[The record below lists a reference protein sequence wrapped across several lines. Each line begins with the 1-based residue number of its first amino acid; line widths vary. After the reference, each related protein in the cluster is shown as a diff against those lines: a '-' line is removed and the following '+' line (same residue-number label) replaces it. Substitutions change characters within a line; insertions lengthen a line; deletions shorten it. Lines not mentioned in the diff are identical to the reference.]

1 MFRRTIPAVLAGASL
16 LLTGCSSADSSQEE
30 ATASSKAKASSPALP
45 PTSTSAAPSTAEA
58 TGPARSAR
66 GNIIKQ
72 LGEEGGFTASEAP
85 DAPRVF
91 TFAVD
96 SITVDPQCSS
106 DYASEPA
113 NGHYIAISLRAST
126 SAEFDPSTYLTI
138 SQYDFQVIGPDGLT
152 VNDVS
157 GNAYSCL
164 APNEQFTSDPV
175 GPGQQYVGTIVID
188 APVTSGT
195 LAFIPGALG
204 APTGWEWSF

>member
-1 MFRRTIPAVLAGASL
+1 MFRRTIPAVLTGVSL
-16 LLTGCSSADSSQEE
+16 LLTGCSSDDTGQE
-30 ATASSKAKASSPALP
+30 ATASSRPTASSPELP
-45 PTSTSAAPSTAEA
+45 PKSTSAAPSSAEP

-72 LGEEGGFTASEAP
+72 FGEEGGFSASDAP
-85 DAPRVF
+85 DAPSVF

-96 SITVDPQCSS
+96 SITADPQCSS
-106 DYASEPA
+106 EYASEPA

-126 SAEFDPSTYLTI
+126 SAEFDPNAYFTI
-138 SQYDFQVIGPDGLT
+138 SQYDFQVIGPDGVT

-164 APNEQFTSDPV
+164 ASNEQFTSDPL
-175 GPGQQYVGTIVID
+175 GPGQQYAGTIVID
-188 APVTSGT
+188 APVTNGT

-204 APTGWEWSF
+204 SPTGWEWSF